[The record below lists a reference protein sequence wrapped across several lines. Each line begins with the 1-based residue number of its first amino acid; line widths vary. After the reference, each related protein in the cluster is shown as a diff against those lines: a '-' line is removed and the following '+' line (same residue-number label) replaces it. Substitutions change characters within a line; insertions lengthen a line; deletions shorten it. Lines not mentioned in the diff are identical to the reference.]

1 MWAGVDVTIE
11 RAGVGVM
18 GEAADQVLEGYRD
31 WETGEIIDGTSPG
44 FPRQKIRKHNP
55 KNKRPRT
62 IACPGCNRM
71 FNSPDGM
78 AWHRKAKE
86 H

>member
-1 MWAGVDVTIE
+1 VDVTIE

-18 GEAADQVLEGYRD
+18 GDIGEMMFRRSTALIRDAIEEAFLDAFRPVP
-31 WETGEIIDGTSPG
+31 T
-44 FPRQKIRKHNP
+44 IRK
-55 KNKRPRT
+55 KRPRT
-62 IACPGCNRM
+62 IRCPGCNRM